1 MKPLPNCSTNGLAIR
16 VVCLVYFHD
25 FQRVVPLNSSTS
37 SSTLPSRPFSLH
49 LLYSSRSTTS
59 YHLQS
64 TSFWH
69 TSFASRGFSGCM
81 PLSAPV
87 SLPSLDLLIHHWHHP
102 DALILTPNSSST
114 LPVSSSSSTPLT
126 LPLPISRVYSN
137 EMIYSASFNYL
148 SPIWILQIP
157 SILAAKSRRFVFQ
170 PPSFRTWPTILLL
183 SCIMFRLSLITII

>member
-1 MKPLPNCSTNGLAIR
+1 MTSKELFHWIVRPPVALFHHVLSRFISFIR
-16 VVCLVYFHD
+16 VD
-25 FQRVVPLNSSTS
+25 PLQLIISK
-37 SSTLPSRPFSLH
+37 
-49 LLYSSRSTTS
+49 
-59 YHLQS
+59 S

-87 SLPSLDLLIHHWHHP
+87 SLPSLDLLILHWHHP